1 MVHLEVDQ
9 SEPKLIPIHE
19 RFMFSEYFQL
29 KKIRIQKNFRICFPD
44 AINSL
49 QN

>member
-1 MVHLEVDQ
+1 MRSD
-9 SEPKLIPIHE
+9 
-19 RFMFSEYFQL
+19 YFEL
-29 KKIRIQKNFRICFPD
+29 KKIKILKNFRICFPD